1 MYRALIYFITE
12 NETGKSSQA
21 VFYMVTSQNVFLS
34 LESTSMQALCDC
46 QQVRFQRA
54 NILNLFLL
62 RLIVVVKGKNNYKLL
77 RSKRNRKTQNNRGN
91 TIGHGKTLTK
101 VVWLVST
108 KDWKTKDDRS
118 EGITDTPMLNFFF
131 WETFTKEI
139 KQSRIRRKNLTEYK
153 SPWMKRIRK
162 QWEKCAYKNTKR

>member
-12 NETGKSSQA
+12 NKTGKSSQA

-46 QQVRFQRA
+46 QQVRFQRT

-62 RLIVVVKGKNNYKLL
+62 RLIVVAKVTNNYKLL
-77 RSKRNRKTQNNRGN
+77 RSKGNRKTQNNRGN
-91 TIGHGKTLTK
+91 TVGHGKTLTK

-118 EGITDTPMLNFFF
+118 EGITDTPMLNFFS
-131 WETFTKEI
+131 EKLL
-139 KQSRIRRKNLTEYK
+139 RKKLNKAELG
-153 SPWMKRIRK
+153 
-162 QWEKCAYKNTKR
+162 EKI

>member
-12 NETGKSSQA
+12 NATGKSSQA

-62 RLIVVVKGKNNYKLL
+62 RLIVVAKVTNNYKLL
-77 RSKRNRKTQNNRGN
+77 RSKGNRKTQNNRGY
-91 TIGHGKTLTK
+91 TVVHGKTLTK

-118 EGITDTPMLNFFF
+118 EGITDTPIFFSDKLLRKKLNKA
-131 WETFTKEI
+131 E
-139 KQSRIRRKNLTEYK
+139 LG
-153 SPWMKRIRK
+153 
-162 QWEKCAYKNTKR
+162 EKI

>member
-1 MYRALIYFITE
+1 M
-12 NETGKSSQA
+12 KQA
-21 VFYMVTSQNVFLS
+21 SLRRQFFYIVTSQNVFLS
-34 LESTSMQALCDC
+34 LESTSMQALCDG

-91 TIGHGKTLTK
+91 TIGHGKTLTN

-118 EGITDTPMLNFFF
+118 EGITDTPIFFSDKLLLKKLNKA
-131 WETFTKEI
+131 E
-139 KQSRIRRKNLTEYK
+139 LG
-153 SPWMKRIRK
+153 
-162 QWEKCAYKNTKR
+162 EKI

>member
-62 RLIVVVKGKNNYKLL
+62 RLIVVVKGTNNYKLL

-91 TIGHGKTLTK
+91 TIGHGKTLTN

-118 EGITDTPMLNFFF
+118 EGITDTPMLNFFS
-131 WETFTKEI
+131 EKLL
-139 KQSRIRRKNLTEYK
+139 RKKLNKAELG
-153 SPWMKRIRK
+153 
-162 QWEKCAYKNTKR
+162 EKY

>member
-1 MYRALIYFITE
+1 MHRALIYFITE

-34 LESTSMQALCDC
+34 LESTSMQALRDC

-62 RLIVVVKGKNNYKLL
+62 RLIVVVKGTNNYKLL

-101 VVWLVST
+101 VVWLVFT

-118 EGITDTPMLNFFF
+118 EGITDTPMLNFFLRN
-131 WETFTKEI
+131 FTKEI
-139 KQSRIRRKNLTEYK
+139 KQSRIRRKNLTDYK
-153 SPWMKRIRK
+153 SPWMKRTRK
-162 QWEKCAYKNTKR
+162 QLEKCVGKNTKK